1 MTAAAERPM
10 YLEYDKPVGRPR
22 RYCCYKDSPCPTH
35 AAAFRA
41 LVGAAL
47 DAPGDC
53 IEKLEALR
61 SHAPDTEVASAM
73 SAMLGP
79 LLDSEEDPARLWAEI
94 HMLRADVQGPDGFAT
109 WKEAAAAERSQRLKL
124 REAGQKIVDAYRQRF
139 KKRSTSGIRSG
150 APLHQEF
157 ADFDAALRD
166 QHRS

>member
-1 MTAAAERPM
+1 MKATAEHPM

-53 IEKLEALR
+53 IEKLEALS
-61 SHAPDTEVASAM
+61 SHAPSADAAPAM
-73 SAMLGP
+73 SAKLGP
-79 LLDSEEDPARLWAEI
+79 LQDSEEDPARLWAEI
-94 HMLRADVQGPDGFAT
+94 HMLRADVQGPDGFET
-109 WKEAAAAERSQRLKL
+109 WKEAAATERSRRLKL
-124 REAGQKIVDAYRQRF
+124 QVVGQKLVDAYRQRF

-157 ADFDAALRD
+157 ADFDAALSD
-166 QHRS
+166 